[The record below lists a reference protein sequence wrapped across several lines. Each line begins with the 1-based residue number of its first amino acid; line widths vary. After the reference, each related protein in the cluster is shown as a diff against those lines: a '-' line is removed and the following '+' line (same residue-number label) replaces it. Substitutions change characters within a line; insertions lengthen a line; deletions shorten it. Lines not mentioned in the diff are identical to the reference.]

1 MNRRNSYTGVICT
14 VLVIIAMAAGIFIG
28 YQMGKTTGSSKHDS
42 DAQSQPQTLDAVTE
56 SVSETLENSSESER
70 GAVVITVNGRA
81 VSMEEINYYLYQQR
95 DYFVNLYGEEP
106 WNVTMDDGKTVA
118 EYAKEQL
125 YEDIVRTQILNEKA
139 AEYNVVMTDEMNAS
153 LADNAQDY
161 VNHLGADICDQFGL
175 NATAIAKVYQDGE
188 LSNETYNAIREQ
200 LSTQMK
206 TDENYSGLSD
216 EEFES
221 AVNEAYNALFN
232 EWRDS
237 ADIQTTSLWDS
248 IVIGAVG

>member
-14 VLVIIAMAAGIFIG
+14 ILVIVAMAAGIFIG
-28 YQMGKTTGSSKHDS
+28 YQMGKTKGSQVNSGT
-42 DAQSQPQTLDAVTE
+42 QSQPQTLDAAAE
-56 SVSETLENSSESER
+56 SVSETLDGSSESEK
-70 GAVVITVNGRA
+70 GAVVITVNGRS

-125 YEDIVRTQILNEKA
+125 YEEIIRTQILNEKA
-139 AEYNVVMTDEMNAS
+139 AEYNIVMTDEMNAQ

-161 VNHLGADICDQFGL
+161 VNHLGTDICEQFGL
-175 NATAIAKVYQDGE
+175 NTTAIVKVYQDGE
-188 LSNETYNAIREQ
+188 LSNETYNAIRDQ
-200 LSTQMK
+200 LSEQMK
-206 TDENYSGLSD
+206 MDDDYSGLSD

-221 AVNEAYNALFN
+221 AVNEAYNVLFQ
-232 EWRDS
+232 EWRDN
-237 ADIQTTSLWDS
+237 ADIQTTQLWDS